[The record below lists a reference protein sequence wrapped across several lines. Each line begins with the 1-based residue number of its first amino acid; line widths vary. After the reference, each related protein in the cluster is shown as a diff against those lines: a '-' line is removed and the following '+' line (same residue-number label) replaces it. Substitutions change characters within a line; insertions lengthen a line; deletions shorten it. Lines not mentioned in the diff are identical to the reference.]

1 MIIKGRGAA
10 QLPALLK
17 KHKNCVWRERYTQFF
32 CIFACET
39 NQIMYVHPSIYT
51 EFRSGATSGREC
63 DVAEIPPPCSIFTT
77 HRRAVAWFKMA
88 LLHPYEGR
96 GGAFLYGRFFA
107 PVIKT

>member
-1 MIIKGRGAA
+1 MIIKERGAA

-63 DVAEIPPPCSIFTT
+63 DVAEITPP
-77 HRRAVAWFKMA
+77 M
-88 LLHPYEGR
+88 
-96 GGAFLYGRFFA
+96 
-107 PVIKT
+107 